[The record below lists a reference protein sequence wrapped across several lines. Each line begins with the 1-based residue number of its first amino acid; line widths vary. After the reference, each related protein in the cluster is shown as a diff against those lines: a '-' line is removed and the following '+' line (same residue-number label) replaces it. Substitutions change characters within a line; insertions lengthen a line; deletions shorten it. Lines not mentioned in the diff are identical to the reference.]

1 MNSILKQEVKM
12 NPTLL
17 LSFLEEVIAS
27 ASDQE
32 KIRLTIEDNA
42 DTVPG
47 WDSLVTVS
55 IAAALNEEYNIQ
67 LTIDDFDKLTSV
79 KSILEI
85 VSK

>member
-1 MNSILKQEVKM
+1 MDQTS
-12 NPTLL
+12 L
-17 LSFLEEVIAS
+17 LSFLEEIIAS

-32 KIRLTIEDNA
+32 KISLTLDDTA
-42 DTVPG
+42 DTISG

-55 IAAALNEEYNIQ
+55 IAAALSEELNIQ

>member
-1 MNSILKQEVKM
+1 MKLILKQKAKM
-12 NPTLL
+12 NQKFL

-32 KIRLTIEDNA
+32 KITLTIEDTA
-42 DTVPG
+42 DTVSG

-55 IAAALNEEYNIQ
+55 IAAALNEEFNIQ
-67 LTIDDFDKLTSV
+67 LTIDDFDNLTSV

>member
-1 MNSILKQEVKM
+1 LDQIS
-12 NPTLL
+12 L

-32 KIRLTIEDNA
+32 QITLTIEDTA
-42 DTVPG
+42 DTVSG

-55 IAAALNEEYNIQ
+55 IAAALTEELNIQ
-67 LTIDDFDKLTSV
+67 LTIDDFDNLTSV

>member
-1 MNSILKQEVKM
+1 MNLIINQEAAL
-12 NPTLL
+12 NQTSL

-32 KIRLTIEDNA
+32 KITLTIEDNV
-42 DTVPG
+42 DTVLG

-55 IAAALNEEYNIQ
+55 IAAAITEEFNIQ
-67 LTIDDFDKLTSV
+67 LTMDDFGNLTSV

>member
-1 MNSILKQEVKM
+1 MDQIS
-12 NPTLL
+12 L

-32 KIRLTIEDNA
+32 QITLTIEDTA
-42 DTVPG
+42 DTVSG

-55 IAAALNEEYNIQ
+55 IAAALTEELNIQ
-67 LTIDDFDKLTSV
+67 LTIDDFDNLTSV